1 MEILVNGLANQN
13 EIRKILTNYTTIA
26 IVGLSRNPKKDSFN
40 VASYL
45 KNQGFKIIP
54 VNPFAKEILKEK
66 CYSNLMEIPLEL
78 QKTIEIIDIFRPSDQ
93 VLNIVKEAIK
103 LKELHNLPHVIWM
116 QLNIINDSAAKLAKK
131 AGFCVVMDKCMRLE
145 HLKLINSRV

>member
-1 MEILVNGLANQN
+1 MNGLANQN
-13 EIRKILTNYTTIA
+13 EIRKILTNYKTIA
-26 IVGLSRNPKKDSFN
+26 IVGLSRNPKKDSFT

-78 QKTIEIIDIFRPSDQ
+78 QKTIEIIDVFRPSDQ
-93 VLNIVKEAIK
+93 VLKIVKEAIK
-103 LKELHNLPHVIWM
+103 LKELHNLPLVIWM
-116 QLNIINDSAAKLAKK
+116 QLSIINDSAAKLAKK
-131 AGFCVVMDKCMRLE
+131 AGFSVVMDKCMRLE